1 MKKILFVEDE
11 PLILKFV
18 SLRLESL
25 GYEILKATD
34 GAEAFRLIQEK
45 NPDLVLLDVRIPV
58 MDGYEVCKKV
68 RNNEKLKRIP
78 VILFTASDPTLVI
91 TKVKEVG
98 ANDYIIKPFD
108 PKELLEKIRKFI
120 G

>member
-25 GYEILKATD
+25 GYKIIKAID
-34 GAEAFRLIQEK
+34 GAQALKLIHEK
-45 NPDLVLLDVRIPV
+45 NPDLVLLDVRMPI
-58 MDGYEVCKKV
+58 MDGYEVCKRV
-68 RNNEKLKRIP
+68 RANKKLKHIP
-78 VILFTASDPTLVI
+78 IILFTASDPTLVI
-91 TKVKEVG
+91 TKVTEVG

-108 PKELLEKIRKFI
+108 PKELLEKIKKFI